1 MNRNSR
7 ETKNDIEN
15 EIIALV
21 ATESTH
27 KEINDNIA
35 KPFDPDTDQHVDDNS
50 RCSYRSKEAVK
61 KNKRRNRA
69 DSDSIFTSEADAS
82 NSSANLCRHIFRWF
96 FYIK

>member
-7 ETKNDIEN
+7 EIKNEIYN

-27 KEINDNIA
+27 KEINNNIA
-35 KPFDPDTDQHVDDNS
+35 KPFDPDTDQHVDDDNS

-61 KNKRRNRA
+61 KN
-69 DSDSIFTSEADAS
+69 
-82 NSSANLCRHIFRWF
+82 
-96 FYIK
+96 